1 MPTKMETKTD
11 LLVLAAGMGSRYGGL
26 KQMDPMGPQGETV
39 LDYSIYDAIR
49 AGFERVVFIIR
60 RDFYTAFQ
68 QQVASRFLGQIAID
82 YCFQE
87 LDDTIALPVLPSDRT
102 RPWGTAHALWAA
114 RDQVQNTFAVINA
127 DDFYGQDAYL
137 QMARHLK
144 SQQATELSLVAYPL
158 QNTLSPHGS
167 VNRGLCACRDGLL
180 QSVEE
185 YSAIEQKDG
194 AITGIDSQRQLKTLT
209 ADDSVSMNF
218 WGLPASVF
226 PVLRDFMSAFF
237 KQHGHSLEGECYLP
251 DFVNHLLQKH
261 DHSCQVLPTSSRWFG
276 VTYPADK
283 ERVQSELRACIQRGD
298 YPEKL

>member
-1 MPTKMETKTD
+1 METKPD

-26 KQMDPMGPQGETV
+26 KQMDPMGPHGETV

-60 RDFYTAFQ
+60 RDFHVAFQ
-68 QQVASRFLGQIAID
+68 QKVASRFMGQIAID

-87 LDDTIALPVLPSDRT
+87 LEDTIALPTLHPDRT
-102 RPWGTAHALWAA
+102 RPWGTAHAMWAA
-114 RDQVQNTFAVINA
+114 RDQMQNPFAVINA

-144 SQQATELSLVAYPL
+144 SQRASELSLVTYPL
-158 QNTLSPHGS
+158 KNTLSPHGS
-167 VNRGLCACRDGLL
+167 VNRGLCSCKGGRL
-180 QSVEE
+180 QAVEE
-185 YSAIEQKDG
+185 YSSIELTDD
-194 AITGIDSQRQLKTLT
+194 AITGINSQRQLKTLT
-209 ADDSVSMNF
+209 AGDSVSMNF
-218 WGLPASVF
+218 WGF
-226 PVLRDFMSAFF
+226 PPTIFPLLRDYMSAFF
-237 KQHGHSLEGECYLP
+237 KQHGASLKAECYLP

-261 DHSCQVLPTSSRWFG
+261 CHKCQVLPTSSHWFG

-283 ERVQSELRACIQRGD
+283 ARVQSELRACIQRGG